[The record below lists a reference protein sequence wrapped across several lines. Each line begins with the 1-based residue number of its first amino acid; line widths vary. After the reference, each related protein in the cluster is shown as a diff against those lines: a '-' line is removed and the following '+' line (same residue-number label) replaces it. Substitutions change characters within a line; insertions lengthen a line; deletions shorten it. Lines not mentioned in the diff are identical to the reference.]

1 MYRSLF
7 YDSVGSRIIGAGC
20 DAQCIDTFDLNLNR
34 LTTLSFSGLCPHG
47 VTVYNTKIYATFWTN
62 GNLVEITNNVVT
74 NTFTTVCSNR
84 VAGIIFKTKTFQ

>member
-7 YDSVGSRIIGAGC
+7 YDSVGSRIFGARC
-20 DAQCIDTFDLNLNR
+20 DTQCIDTFDLSLNR
-34 LTTLSFSGLCPHG
+34 LTTLSFLGLCPHG

-74 NTFTTVCSNR
+74 NKFTTVCSKW
-84 VAGIIFKTKTFQ
+84 VAGIIF